1 MSFLEKFFYMIGKSM
16 RPIVQRKF
24 DETNPEQGKWYAKRL
39 EEVEVSEKESRN
51 WWEKISV
58 NLNLVSAILYFLF
71 IYIFVVAGTFFYVWI
86 NTTSSTPSFELAEI
100 FTTSLIAMIPI
111 SALLIFAPNL
121 LLIILLII
129 FFLLLILLMFG

>member
-1 MSFLEKFFYMIGKSM
+1 M

-24 DETNPEQGKWYAKRL
+24 DETNPERGKWYAKRL
-39 EEVEVSEKESRN
+39 EEVEVSEKESGN
-51 WWEKISV
+51 WWEKVSV

-121 LLIILLII
+121 VFIILLII
-129 FFLLLILLMFG
+129 FIILLVLTSFG